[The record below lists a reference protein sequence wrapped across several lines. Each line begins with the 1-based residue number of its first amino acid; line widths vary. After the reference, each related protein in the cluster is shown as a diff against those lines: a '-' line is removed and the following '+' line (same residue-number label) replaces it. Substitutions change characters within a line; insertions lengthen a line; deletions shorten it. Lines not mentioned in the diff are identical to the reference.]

1 LRGIWILLS
10 RSIDAVPASI
20 ASSRLRAAWKEAR
33 MGRRVLYGV
42 YHWGLGHA
50 TRSLGLIRAL
60 LARGDAVT
68 IVIAP
73 GAGMR
78 LLQSELGDAC
88 EFFPFADTP
97 APFSR
102 YPAIFYLRMTAAMPW
117 VLAGYR
123 GEHRLAERLVAE
135 RHFDCVVSDSR
146 FGLWSRAVP
155 SYCILHSIHQRVPFF
170 SRLTETVTEW
180 GQRHLL
186 RGFTKILI
194 PDVAEN
200 GGLSGWL
207 GHDPDFDWG
216 EGRLVY
222 IGPLSSVPRMD
233 MAQDIDV
240 FFSVSGIEP
249 QRGLL
254 TERVLHAL
262 PKLSGKIVV
271 TLGRPRE
278 AGHVR
283 EVAGATVYSYL
294 DRQRQAEMLN
304 RAKLV
309 MTRSGYTTL
318 MELAGLGR
326 KALFVATPGQSEQEY
341 LARFH
346 RDKGYVWS
354 VEQKHLD
361 MLPDLERARAASGI
375 PRMDVTASTGNF
387 LAAIG

>member
-1 LRGIWILLS
+1 
-10 RSIDAVPASI
+10 
-20 ASSRLRAAWKEAR
+20 
-33 MGRRVLYGV
+33 MGRRILYGV

-60 LARGDAVT
+60 IERGDAVT
-68 IVIAP
+68 IVVAP
-73 GAGMR
+73 GPGMR

-88 EFFPFADTP
+88 EFYPFRDTP

-123 GEHRLAERLVAE
+123 REHRLADKLVAE

-146 FGLWSRAVP
+146 LGLWSQAVP
-155 SYCILHSIHQRVPFF
+155 SYCIFHSIHQRVPFF
-170 SRLTETVTEW
+170 SHFTERFVER
-180 GQRHLL
+180 GQRDLL
-186 RGFTKILI
+186 KGFTKVLI
-194 PDVAEN
+194 PDVEEN

-207 GHDPDFDWG
+207 GHDPVFDWG

-233 MAQDIDV
+233 VEQDIDV

-254 TERVLHAL
+254 EQLVLQAL

-271 TLGRPRE
+271 TLGRPKDGGE
-278 AGHVR
+278 CR
-283 EVAGATVYSYL
+283 EVAGATVYGYL
-294 DRQRQAEMLN
+294 DRKHQAEMLN

-318 MELAGLGR
+318 MELAGIGR
-326 KALFVATPGQSEQEY
+326 RALFVATPGQSEQEY
-341 LARFH
+341 LAEFH
-346 RDKGYVWS
+346 RERGHVWS

-361 MLPDLERARAASGI
+361 IPRDLERARAATGI
-375 PRMDVTASTGNF
+375 PRMDTCASVGNF
-387 LAAIG
+387 LATIA

>member
-1 LRGIWILLS
+1 
-10 RSIDAVPASI
+10 
-20 ASSRLRAAWKEAR
+20 
-33 MGRRVLYGV
+33 MGRRILYGV

-60 LARGDAVT
+60 LERGDDVT
-68 IVIAP
+68 ILMQD

-88 EFFPFADTP
+88 EYLPFRDTP
-97 APFSR
+97 APFSLH
-102 YPAIFYLRMTAAMPW
+102 PVVFYARMTAAMPW
-117 VLAGYR
+117 ILAGFR
-123 GEHRLAERLVAE
+123 REHRFTERLVAE
-135 RHFDCVVSDSR
+135 RHLDCVVSDSR
-146 FGLWSRAVP
+146 FGVWSRAVP

-170 SRLTETVTEW
+170 SRFTEW
-180 GQRHLL
+180 CAERGQRDLL
-186 RGFTKILI
+186 KGFTRILI
-194 PDVAEN
+194 PDVEES

-216 EGRLVY
+216 AGRLAY
-222 IGPLSSVPRMD
+222 IGPLSSVRRMD
-233 MAQDIDV
+233 VEQDVDV

-254 TERVLHAL
+254 EKLALEAL
-262 PKLSGKIVV
+262 PKLSGRIVV
-271 TLGRPRE
+271 TLGKPGDGSQPHQ
-278 AGHVR
+278 AG
-283 EVAGATVYSYL
+283 GATVFNYL

-375 PRMDVTASTGNF
+375 PRMDVAASIGNF
-387 LAAIG
+387 LSAIG

>member
-1 LRGIWILLS
+1 
-10 RSIDAVPASI
+10 
-20 ASSRLRAAWKEAR
+20 
-33 MGRRVLYGV
+33 MGRRILYGV

-60 LARGDAVT
+60 VERGDAVT
-68 IVIAP
+68 VLMAP
-73 GAGMR
+73 GPGLQ
-78 LLQSELGDAC
+78 LLRSELGDAC
-88 EFFPFADTP
+88 EYYPFRDTP

-102 YPAIFYLRMTAAMPW
+102 YPVIFYLRMSAAMPW

-123 GEHRLAERLVAE
+123 REHRLTEKLVRER
-135 RHFDCVVSDSR
+135 RFDCVVSDSR
-146 FGLWSRAVP
+146 LGVWSEAVP
-155 SYCILHSIHQRVPFF
+155 SYCIFHSLHQRVPFC
-170 SRLTETVTEW
+170 SRFTEWFVEW
-180 GQRHLL
+180 GQRDLL
-186 RGFTKILI
+186 KGFSKVLI
-194 PDVAEN
+194 PDVAEG

-207 GHDPDFDWG
+207 GHDPAFDWG

-233 MAQDIDV
+233 VAQDIDV

-254 TERVLHAL
+254 EERVLQAL
-262 PKLSGKIVV
+262 PELSGNIVV
-271 TLGRPRE
+271 TLGRPHDDGECRE
-278 AGHVR
+278 I
-283 EVAGATVYSYL
+283 AGATVYGYL

-341 LARFH
+341 LAQYH
-346 RDKGYVWS
+346 RECGHVWS

-361 MLPDLERARAASGI
+361 IPRDLERARAATGI
-375 PRMDVTASTGNF
+375 PRMDISASTGNF
-387 LAAIG
+387 LAAIA

>member
-1 LRGIWILLS
+1 
-10 RSIDAVPASI
+10 
-20 ASSRLRAAWKEAR
+20 

-50 TRSLGLIRAL
+50 TRSLGLIQAL
-60 LARGDAVT
+60 LARGDDVT

-73 GAGMR
+73 GPGMR

-88 EFFPFADTP
+88 EFFPFRDTP

-123 GEHRLAERLVAE
+123 REHRLAERLVAE
-135 RHFDCVVSDSR
+135 RHFDCIVSDSR

-155 SYCILHSIHQRVPFF
+155 SYCIFHSIHQRVPFLSGF
-170 SRLTETVTEW
+170 TEWFVEW

-186 RGFTKILI
+186 RGFTKVLI
-194 PDVAEN
+194 PDVADE

-216 EGRLVY
+216 QGRLVY
-222 IGPLSSVPRMD
+222 IGPLSSVPRMEVE
-233 MAQDIDV
+233 QDIDV

-254 TERVLHAL
+254 EAMVLRAL
-262 PKLSGKIVV
+262 PRLSGRIVV
-271 TLGRPRE
+271 TLGRPHDEGAPRE
-278 AGHVR
+278 I
-283 EVAGATVYSYL
+283 AGATVYDYL
-294 DRQRQAEMLN
+294 DRKRQAEMLN

-341 LARFH
+341 LAQFH
-346 RDKGYVWS
+346 RERGHVWS
-354 VEQKHLD
+354 IEQKHLD
-361 MLPDLERARAASGI
+361 LPRDLERARAAMGI
-375 PRMDVTASTGNF
+375 PRMDVAASTGNF

>member
-1 LRGIWILLS
+1 
-10 RSIDAVPASI
+10 
-20 ASSRLRAAWKEAR
+20 

-60 LARGDAVT
+60 LERGDEVT
-68 IVIAP
+68 ILMQP
-73 GAGMR
+73 DQGLQ
-78 LLQSELGDAC
+78 LLKSELGDAC
-88 EFFPFADTP
+88 EYYPFRDTP

-102 YPAIFYLRMTAAMPW
+102 YPVVFYLRMTAAMPW

-123 GEHRLAERLVAE
+123 REHRETEKLVAE

-146 FGLWSRAVP
+146 FGVWSQAVP
-155 SYCILHSIHQRVPFF
+155 SYCIFHSIHQVVPFL
-170 SRLTETVTEW
+170 RQITEPFVEW
-180 GQRHLL
+180 GQRDLL
-186 RGFTKILI
+186 KGYTKILI
-194 PDVAEN
+194 PDVEEN

-207 GHDPDFDWG
+207 GHDPRLDWG

-222 IGPLSSVPRMD
+222 IGPLSSLPQTD
-233 MAQDIDV
+233 FEQDIDV

-254 TERVLHAL
+254 EELVLDAL
-262 PKLSGKIVV
+262 PRLSGKIIV
-271 TLGRPRE
+271 TLGRPKDDGER
-278 AGHVR
+278 R
-283 EVAGATVYSYL
+283 EVAGTTVYGYL
-294 DRQRQAEMLN
+294 DRRRQAEMLS

-341 LARFH
+341 LAKFH
-346 RDKGYVWS
+346 RERGHVWS

-361 MLPDLERARAASGI
+361 IPRDLELARAAAGI
-375 PRMDVTASTGNF
+375 PRMDASASVGNF
-387 LAAIG
+387 LAAIS

>member
-1 LRGIWILLS
+1 
-10 RSIDAVPASI
+10 
-20 ASSRLRAAWKEAR
+20 
-33 MGRRVLYGV
+33 MGRRILYGV

-60 LARGDAVT
+60 IERGDHV
-68 IVIAP
+68 IVMMQP
-73 GAGMR
+73 GPGMR

-88 EFFPFADTP
+88 EYFPFRDTP

-123 GEHRLAERLVAE
+123 REHRAAEKLVAE
-135 RHFDCVVSDSR
+135 RHIDCVISDSR
-146 FGLWSRAVP
+146 FGVWSQAVP
-155 SYCILHSIHQRVPFF
+155 SYVIFHSVHQVVPFF
-170 SRLTETVTEW
+170 SSFTQRFTEW
-180 GQRHLL
+180 GQRDLL
-186 RGFTKILI
+186 KGFTKVLI

-216 EGRLVY
+216 DGRLVY

-233 MAQDIDV
+233 VEQDVDV

-254 TERVLHAL
+254 EKLAL
-262 PKLSGKIVV
+262 ASLPELSGRIVV
-271 TLGRPRE
+271 TLGRPSDDS
-278 AGHVR
+278 VR
-283 EVAGATVYSYL
+283 EIAGATVYGYL

-309 MTRSGYTTL
+309 VTRSGYTTL

-341 LARFH
+341 LAKFH
-346 RDKGYVWS
+346 RDRGYVWS

-361 MLPDLERARAASGI
+361 IPRDIERARAAAGI
-375 PRMDVTASTGNF
+375 PRMDVSGSTGNF
-387 LAAIG
+387 LAAIA

>member
-1 LRGIWILLS
+1 
-10 RSIDAVPASI
+10 
-20 ASSRLRAAWKEAR
+20 

-60 LARGDAVT
+60 LARGDEVT

-117 VLAGYR
+117 VLAGFR
-123 GEHRLAERLVAE
+123 AEHRLAERLVAE
-135 RHFDCVVSDSR
+135 RHFDRVVSDSR

-155 SYCILHSIHQRVPFF
+155 SYCILHSIHQVVPFCSGF
-170 SRLTETVTEW
+170 TQRVAEW
-180 GQRHLL
+180 GQRNLL
-186 RGFTKILI
+186 RGFTKMLI

-222 IGPLSSVPRMD
+222 IGPLSSVSRMD
-233 MAQDIDV
+233 VEQDIDV

-254 TERVLHAL
+254 EDLVLEAL
-262 PKLSGKIVV
+262 PKLSGRIVV
-271 TLGRPRE
+271 TLGKPGEGSEPRSV
-278 AGHVR
+278 G
-283 EVAGATVYSYL
+283 GATVFNYL
-294 DRQRQAEMLN
+294 GRERQAEMLN

-318 MELAGLGR
+318 MELAALGR
-326 KALFVATPGQSEQEY
+326 KSLFVATPGQSEQEY

-346 RDKGYVWS
+346 RDKGHVWS
-354 VEQKHLD
+354 EEQKHLD
-361 MLPDLERARAASGI
+361 IPRDLERARAASGI
-375 PRMDVTASTGNF
+375 PRLDTDASVGRF
-387 LAAIG
+387 LAAIV

>member
-1 LRGIWILLS
+1 
-10 RSIDAVPASI
+10 
-20 ASSRLRAAWKEAR
+20 
-33 MGRRVLYGV
+33 
-42 YHWGLGHA
+42 LGHS

-60 LARGDAVT
+60 LARGDHVT
-68 IVIAP
+68 ILIAP

-88 EFFPFADTP
+88 EFYPFRDTP

-102 YPAIFYLRMTAAMPW
+102 YPVVFYLRMTAAMPW

-123 GEHRLAERLVAE
+123 SEHRLTEKLVKQ
-135 RHFDCVVSDSR
+135 RGFDCVVSDSR
-146 FGLWSRAVP
+146 FGVWSSAVP
-155 SYCILHSIHQRVPFF
+155 SYCIFHSIHQVVPFF
-170 SRLTETVTEW
+170 SGLTESVAEW
-180 GQRHLL
+180 GQRRLL

-194 PDVAEN
+194 PDVEAD

-216 EGRLVY
+216 AGRLVY
-222 IGPLSSVPRMD
+222 IGPLSSVSRMEVE
-233 MAQDIDV
+233 QDIDV

-254 TERVLHAL
+254 EKLVLESL
-262 PKLSGKIVV
+262 PKLSGRIVV
-271 TLGRPRE
+271 TLGQPGNGDRCRE
-278 AGHVR
+278 I
-283 EVAGATVYSYL
+283 AGATVYGYL
-294 DRQRQAEMLN
+294 DRERQAEMLN
-304 RAKLV
+304 RARLV

-346 RDKGYVWS
+346 RERGHVWS
-354 VEQKHLD
+354 VEQKRLD
-361 MLPDLERARAASGI
+361 IPADLERARAARGI
-375 PRMDVTASTGNF
+375 PRLDVAASTGNF

>member
-1 LRGIWILLS
+1 
-10 RSIDAVPASI
+10 
-20 ASSRLRAAWKEAR
+20 
-33 MGRRVLYGV
+33 MGRKVLYGV

-60 LARGDAVT
+60 LEQGDEVT
-68 IVIAP
+68 VVIAP
-73 GAGMR
+73 GSGMK
-78 LLQSELGDAC
+78 LLRSELGDAC
-88 EFFPFADTP
+88 EFYPFRDTP

-123 GEHRLAERLVAE
+123 REHRLAEKLVAD
-135 RHFDCVVSDSR
+135 RHLDCVVSDSR
-146 FGLWSRAVP
+146 LGLWSRAVP
-155 SYCILHSIHQRVPFF
+155 SYCIFHSIHQRVPFF
-170 SRLTETVTEW
+170 SRFTEHVVEW
-180 GQRHLL
+180 GQRDLL
-186 RGFTKILI
+186 KGFTRILI
-194 PDVAEN
+194 PDIAESV
-200 GGLSGWL
+200 GLSGWL
-207 GHDPDFDWG
+207 GHDPVFDWG

-233 MAQDIDV
+233 VEQDIDV

-254 TERVLHAL
+254 EKLVLDAL
-262 PKLSGKIVV
+262 PRLSGRVVV
-271 TLGRPRE
+271 TLGRPLDHGECRE
-278 AGHVR
+278 I
-283 EVAGATVYSYL
+283 AGATVYGYL
-294 DRQRQAEMLN
+294 DRKHQAEMLN

-341 LARFH
+341 LAAFH
-346 RDKGYVWS
+346 KEQGHVWS

-361 MLPDLERARAASGI
+361 IPRDLERARAAAGI
-375 PRMDVTASTGNF
+375 PRMDVSASTGNF
-387 LAAIG
+387 LAAIA

>member
-1 LRGIWILLS
+1 
-10 RSIDAVPASI
+10 
-20 ASSRLRAAWKEAR
+20 

-60 LARGDAVT
+60 LVRGDAVT

-78 LLQSELGDAC
+78 LLQSELGGAC
-88 EFFPFADTP
+88 EFCPFPDTP

-102 YPAIFYLRMTAAMPW
+102 YPAVFYLRMTAAMPW

-123 GEHRLAERLVAE
+123 SEHHLAERLVAE

-146 FGLWSRAVP
+146 LGLWSRAAP
-155 SYCILHSIHQRVPFF
+155 SYCIFHSIHQRVPFF
-170 SRLTETVTEW
+170 SSFTEWFVEW

-186 RGFTKILI
+186 RGFSKILI
-194 PDVAEN
+194 PDVAEA

-207 GHDPDFDWG
+207 GHDPVFDWG

-222 IGPLSSVPRMD
+222 IGPLSSVPRID
-233 MAQDIDV
+233 VEQDIDV

-254 TERVLHAL
+254 ENLVLQAL

-271 TLGRPRE
+271 TLGRPQDEGQSRE
-278 AGHVR
+278 I
-283 EVAGATVYSYL
+283 AGATVYSYL

-341 LARFH
+341 LAKFH
-346 RDKGYVWS
+346 RERGCVWS

-361 MLPDLERARAASGI
+361 IPRDLERARAASGI
-375 PRMDVTASTGNF
+375 PRMDVSASTGNF
-387 LAAIG
+387 LAAIE

>member
-1 LRGIWILLS
+1 
-10 RSIDAVPASI
+10 
-20 ASSRLRAAWKEAR
+20 

-60 LARGDAVT
+60 LDRGDAVA
-68 IVIAP
+68 VLVAP
-73 GAGMR
+73 GPGMR

-88 EFFPFADTP
+88 EFIPFRDTP

-102 YPAIFYLRMTAAMPW
+102 YPVVFYLRMTAAMPW

-123 GEHRLAERLVAE
+123 REHRFTEELVRR
-135 RHFDCVVSDSR
+135 RHLDCVVSDSR
-146 FGLWSRAVP
+146 LGVWSSEVP
-155 SYCILHSIHQRVPFF
+155 SYCIFHSIHQHVPFC
-170 SRLTETVTEW
+170 SRFTEPIVEH

-194 PDVAEN
+194 PDVAD
-200 GGLSGWL
+200 GDGLSGWL
-207 GHDPDFDWG
+207 GHDPDLDWG
-216 EGRLVY
+216 EGRLHY

-233 MAQDIDV
+233 VPQDIDV

-254 TERVLHAL
+254 ERLVLDAL
-262 PKLSGKIVV
+262 PKLPGRIVV
-271 TLGRPRE
+271 ALGRPLD
-278 AGHVR
+278 AGEKRMVG
-283 EVAGATVYSYL
+283 GATVHGYL
-294 DRQRQAEMLN
+294 DRKGQAEMLN

-341 LARFH
+341 LARLH
-346 RDKGYVWS
+346 RRLEHVWS
-354 VEQKHLD
+354 VEQKYLD
-361 MLPDLERARAASGI
+361 LPADLECARNAHGIPLMDTAASV
-375 PRMDVTASTGNF
+375 RNF
-387 LAAIG
+387 VAAIA

>member
-1 LRGIWILLS
+1 
-10 RSIDAVPASI
+10 
-20 ASSRLRAAWKEAR
+20 

-123 GEHRLAERLVAE
+123 SEHRLAERLVAE

-146 FGLWSRAVP
+146 LGLWSSAVP
-155 SYCILHSIHQRVPFF
+155 SYCIFHSIHQRVPFF
-170 SRLTETVTEW
+170 SSFTQRVTER

-233 MAQDIDV
+233 VEQDIDV

-254 TERVLHAL
+254 SDLVLQAL

-271 TLGRPRE
+271 TLGCPHDEDQYRE
-278 AGHVR
+278 I
-283 EVAGATVYSYL
+283 AGATVYGYL
-294 DRQRQAEMLN
+294 DRQRQAEMLH

-341 LARFH
+341 LAKFH
-346 RDKGYVWS
+346 RERGYVWS

-361 MLPDLERARAASGI
+361 IPRDLERARAASGI
-375 PRMDVTASTGNF
+375 PRMDVSSSAGNF

>member
-1 LRGIWILLS
+1 
-10 RSIDAVPASI
+10 
-20 ASSRLRAAWKEAR
+20 

-88 EFFPFADTP
+88 EFYPFPDTP

-117 VLAGYR
+117 VLASYR
-123 GEHRLAERLVAE
+123 SEHHLAERLVVE

-146 FGLWSRAVP
+146 LGLWSRAVP
-155 SYCILHSIHQRVPFF
+155 SYCIFHSIHQRVPFF
-170 SRLTETVTEW
+170 SSFTEWFVEW

-186 RGFTKILI
+186 RGFSKILI
-194 PDVAEN
+194 PDVAEA

-207 GHDPDFDWG
+207 GHDPVFDWG

-222 IGPLSSVPRMD
+222 IGPLSSAPRID
-233 MAQDIDV
+233 VEQDIDV

-254 TERVLHAL
+254 ESLVLQAL

-271 TLGRPRE
+271 TLGRPRDE
-278 AGHVR
+278 GRSRV
-283 EVAGATVYSYL
+283 VAGATVYSYL

-309 MTRSGYTTL
+309 VTRSGYTTL

-341 LARFH
+341 LAKFH
-346 RDKGYVWS
+346 RERGCVWS

-361 MLPDLERARAASGI
+361 IPRDLERARATSGI
-375 PRMDVTASTGNF
+375 PRMDVSASTGNF

>member
-1 LRGIWILLS
+1 
-10 RSIDAVPASI
+10 
-20 ASSRLRAAWKEAR
+20 
-33 MGRRVLYGV
+33 MGRRILYGV

-50 TRSLGLIRAL
+50 TRSLGLIQAL
-60 LARGDAVT
+60 LERGDEVT
-68 IVIAP
+68 ILMQP
-73 GAGMR
+73 GAGMS

-88 EFFPFADTP
+88 EYFPFRDTP

-102 YPAIFYLRMTAAMPW
+102 YPVVFYLRMTAAMPW

-123 GEHRLAERLVAE
+123 REHRVTEKLVAE

-146 FGLWSRAVP
+146 FGVWSSEVP
-155 SYCILHSIHQRVPFF
+155 SYCIFHSIHQVVPFF
-170 SRLTETVTEW
+170 SRFTERVTEW
-180 GQRHLL
+180 GQRDLL
-186 RGFTKILI
+186 KGFTKILI
-194 PDVAEN
+194 PDVADN

-216 EGRLVY
+216 EGRLVH

-233 MAQDIDV
+233 VEQDIDV

-254 TERVLHAL
+254 EDLVLAAL
-262 PKLSGKIVV
+262 PRLSGKIVV
-271 TLGRPRE
+271 TLGRPKNDGERRE
-278 AGHVR
+278 I
-283 EVAGATVYSYL
+283 AGATVHGYL
-294 DRQRQAEMLN
+294 NRERQAEMLN

-326 KALFVATPGQSEQEY
+326 RALFVATPGQSEQEY

-346 RDKGYVWS
+346 RERGHVWS

-361 MLPDLERARAASGI
+361 IPRDLERARAANGI
-375 PRMDVTASTGNF
+375 PRMDTTASVGNF

>member
-1 LRGIWILLS
+1 
-10 RSIDAVPASI
+10 
-20 ASSRLRAAWKEAR
+20 
-33 MGRRVLYGV
+33 MGQRILYGV

-60 LARGDAVT
+60 VERGDEVT
-68 IVIAP
+68 VVVAP
-73 GAGMR
+73 GSGMR

-88 EFFPFADTP
+88 EFHPFRDTP

-123 GEHRLAERLVAE
+123 REHRLAERLVKE
-135 RHFDCVVSDSR
+135 RHYDCVVSDSR
-146 FGLWSRAVP
+146 LGLWSAAVP
-155 SYCILHSIHQRVPFF
+155 SYCIFHSIHQRVPFF
-170 SRLTETVTEW
+170 SRLTERIVEW
-180 GQRHLL
+180 GQRDLL
-186 RGFTKILI
+186 KGFTRVLI
-194 PDVAEN
+194 PDVEDS

-207 GHDPDFDWG
+207 GHDPAFDWG

-233 MAQDIDV
+233 VAQDIDV

-254 TERVLHAL
+254 ERLVLESL
-262 PKLSGKIVV
+262 PRLSGRIVV
-271 TLGRPRE
+271 TLGRPGDGE
-278 AGHVR
+278 GPR
-283 EVAGATVYSYL
+283 EVAGATVYDYL
-294 DRQRQAEMLN
+294 DRARQAEMLN

-309 MTRSGYTTL
+309 VTRSGYTTL

-341 LARFH
+341 LAEFH
-346 RDKGYVWS
+346 RERGHVWS
-354 VEQKHLD
+354 VEQKDLD
-361 MLPDLERARAASGI
+361 IPRDIERAREAPGI
-375 PRMDVTASTGNF
+375 PRMDISASTGNF
-387 LAAIG
+387 LAVVG